1 MSSPVIAALH
11 RYTHAES
18 PTGDLRAL
26 AELAAMLEADA
37 TAAGFATAREPHPT
51 GDHLLWTLPARGG
64 ATGSMLFL
72 THYDTVWPVGTLRH
86 MPWTVDGDTIRGP
99 GVYDTKSG
107 IAALLAAAALSAAPA
122 DPTATTADPGNQA
135 GVVALDG
142 ARPEIR
148 VIVVA
153 DEEIGSPT
161 ATALVTAEA
170 QRADA
175 VLGLE
180 PPHPGGDLKT
190 GRRGS
195 TRARIEV
202 TGVEAHAA
210 LDPDAGA
217 NAIDE
222 LVDQLIR
229 VRELRRDRPVLINT
243 GTIAGGGRTNVVAGQ
258 AHADLGLR
266 FADPDD
272 ERAVLAEL
280 TALQP
285 IHPRAGV
292 ATRLLSHRPTWQPS
306 PSGAELLT
314 RIVAVAAG
322 IGQRLDGR
330 PADGAA
336 DTNTTGALGRPTIDG
351 LAPRG
356 GGAHARTEWVSATGI
371 TERITLLTA
380 LLTRT
385 P

>member
-1 MSSPVIAALH
+1 MSSATLEALH
-11 RYTHAES
+11 RYTLCES
-18 PTGDLRAL
+18 PTGDARAL
-26 AELAAMLEADA
+26 AVLAGVLDADA
-37 TAAGFATAREPHPT
+37 ARAGFRTTRETHPT
-51 GDHLLWTLPARGG
+51 GDHLIWTLPAHGVTGG
-64 ATGSMLFL
+64 DPILLLS
-72 THYDTVWPVGTLRH
+72 HYDTVWPVGTLAG
-86 MPWTVDGDTIRGP
+86 MPWTVDGDVIRGP
-99 GVYDTKSG
+99 GVYDTKAG
-107 IAALLAAAALSAAPA
+107 IAALLSAVETIKDRPHPA
-122 DPTATTADPGNQA
+122 
-135 GVVALDG
+135 V
-142 ARPEIR
+142 R

-161 ATALVTAEA
+161 AGDLVRAEA
-170 QRADA
+170 ARARA

-229 VRELRRDRPVLINT
+229 MRSVAASRPVLLNT
-243 GTIAGGGRTNVVAGQ
+243 GTIAGGGRTNVVAGS

-272 ERAVLAEL
+272 EEAVLGEL
-280 TALQP
+280 RRLRP
-285 IHPRAGV
+285 VRARAAV
-292 ATRLLSHRPTWQPS
+292 SARLLSHRPTWRPG
-306 PSGAELLT
+306 PAGDALLEQV
-314 RIVAVAAG
+314 RAVAAG
-322 IGQRLDGR
+322 IGQSVGGR

-336 DTNTTGALGRPTIDG
+336 DTNTTGALGRPTVDG

-356 GGAHARTEWVSATGI
+356 GGAHARTEWVSVAGI
-371 TERITLLTA
+371 AERTALLAALLTA
-380 LLTRT
+380 PIAL
-385 P
+385 

>member
-1 MSSPVIAALH
+1 MSSATIEALH
-11 RYTHAES
+11 RYTLCES
-18 PTGDLRAL
+18 PTGDARS
-26 AELAAMLEADA
+26 LAAMARILEADA
-37 TAAGFATAREPHPT
+37 GRVGFRTARETHPT
-51 GDHLLWTLPARGG
+51 GDHLIWTLPARGV
-64 ATGSMLFL
+64 TGDPVLLLS
-72 THYDTVWPVGTLRH
+72 HYDTVWPVGTLAT
-86 MPWTVDGDTIRGP
+86 MPWSTEGDVIRGP
-99 GVYDTKSG
+99 GVYDTKAG
-107 IAALLAAAALSAAPA
+107 LAALLAAAREI
-122 DPTATTADPGNQA
+122 
-135 GVVALDG
+135 DG
-142 ARPEIR
+142 RDHPEVR

-161 ATALVTAEA
+161 AGDLVRTEA
-170 QRADA
+170 AGARA

-229 VRELRRDRPVLINT
+229 VRAVVASRPVLLNT
-243 GTIAGGGRTNVVAGQ
+243 GTVAGGGRTNVVAGR

-266 FADPDD
+266 FVDPAD
-272 ERAVLAEL
+272 EEAVLD
-280 TALQP
+280 ALRRL
-285 IHPRAGV
+285 HPVRAKASV
-292 ATRLLSHRPTWQPS
+292 ATRLLSHRPTWS
-306 PSGAELLT
+306 PGPAGTDLLD
-314 RIVAVAAG
+314 RIRVIAAG
-322 IGQRLDGR
+322 LGQAVDGR

-336 DTNTTGALGRPTIDG
+336 DTNTTGALGHPTIDG

-356 GGAHARTEWVSATGI
+356 GGAHARTEWVSAAGI
-371 TERITLLTA
+371 AERTTLLAA
-380 LLTRT
+380 LLTGLVT